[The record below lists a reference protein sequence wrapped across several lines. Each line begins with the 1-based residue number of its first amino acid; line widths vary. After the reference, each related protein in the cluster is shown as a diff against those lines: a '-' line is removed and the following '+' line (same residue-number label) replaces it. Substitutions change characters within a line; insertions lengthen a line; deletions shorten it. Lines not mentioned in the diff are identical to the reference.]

1 LLNLI
6 FNDKYHFIII
16 YFYLRIYS
24 LSTFLDPRYKDK
36 FLLEDGQIFRAKI
49 QSFIKEE
56 IQAEV
61 RGISPD
67 PDVLFSPPVEIQAA
81 PTKRKFSLLARM
93 DKIAAAESSN
103 SGLKYKMQL
112 SKLTNKIIK

>member
-16 YFYLRIYS
+16 HFYLRIYS

-49 QSFIKEE
+49 QTFIKEE
-56 IQAEV
+56 IQAEI
-61 RGISPD
+61 REISPD
-67 PDVLFSPPVEIQAA
+67 HVLFSPPVEIIQAA

-103 SGLKYKMQL
+103 SGLKENR
-112 SKLTNKIIK
+112 KLIH